1 MGRLLAI
8 PLPPNLILWEGCQ
21 LIIKGLKPTDGG
33 FVAGTTIANV
43 SIEAQLL
50 AGTAEDVGAPVL
62 LLRPG

>member
-8 PLPPNLILWEGCQ
+8 PLPPNLDLWEGCQ

-43 SIEAQLL
+43 SIEADQTAGPPLDTSGRILL
-50 AGTAEDVGAPVL
+50 QREA
-62 LLRPG
+62 

>member
-8 PLPPNLILWEGCQ
+8 PLPPNLDLWEGCQ